1 MVTLLPILL
10 LGFAQFAQQSSPLEQ
25 STQVGE
31 SAVLNHPSF
40 TLLSPSKDVAVV
52 PRRILIDTDDQIEG
66 QHLCFTM
73 RTYLFQRRNG
83 FAPEPVGM
91 TTCQPASARRQKRVM
106 GRPRLI
112 PAN

>member
-1 MVTLLPILL
+1 MVALLPILL

-66 QHLCFTM
+66 QNLCFTM
-73 RTYLFQRRNG
+73 RTYLFRSEERR
-83 FAPEPVGM
+83 VGKE
-91 TTCQPASARRQKRVM
+91 CRYEVRSAYRKYKL
-106 GRPRLI
+106 GL
-112 PAN
+112 